1 MAHHPSMVLG
11 DVQAHRTN
19 LVGAAA
25 VPTHGEGQRQ
35 CRRMERELEADVF
48 SEQFSEQ
55 LSEQLGRV
63 CKIWLQEGTGGGD

>member
-1 MAHHPSMVLG
+1 MFTWKWLKWLTIPLWCWVMSRLTE
-11 DVQAHRTN
+11 QIS
-19 LVGAAA
+19 L
-25 VPTHGEGQRQ
+25 EQRQ